1 MCRANMNEMLIGRD
15 SVIFLLGIYNV
26 NRRNKLQR
34 LRCKIL
40 ADTAVLLACAAGEFD
55 RAVLHMVCKALLL
68 MQHGCQHFIETLL
81 GVRAAVAF
89 EQAARVVDDQPLF
102 DQVTLQRCAGR
113 IRWCLGAC
121 RSCTVRMLDLHG
133 FQWIAEAVGEQADVF
148 PRQFAA
154 IRSDPVVVGQTETE
168 VPHEQAL
175 CGWNALLLQKRGNVA
190 LTDGDGTAQPPFA
203 QTVCALTAAER

>member
-1 MCRANMNEMLIGRD
+1 MEKKKGSRIPHTY
-15 SVIFLLGIYNV
+15 VILGIIIV
-26 NRRNKLQR
+26 
-34 LRCKIL
+34 IM
-40 ADTAVLLACAAGEFD
+40 TVLTWIVPAGEFD
-55 RAVLHMVCKALLL
+55 RAVLHMVRKALFFV
-68 MQHGCQHFIETLL
+68 QHGCQHFIETLL
-81 GVRAAVAF
+81 GIRTAVAF

-154 IRSDPVVVGQTETE
+154 VRLDPIMVGQAETE
-168 VPHEQAL
+168 VPHEQTL
-175 CGWNALLLQKRGNVA
+175 R
-190 LTDGDGTAQPPFA
+190 
-203 QTVCALTAAER
+203 